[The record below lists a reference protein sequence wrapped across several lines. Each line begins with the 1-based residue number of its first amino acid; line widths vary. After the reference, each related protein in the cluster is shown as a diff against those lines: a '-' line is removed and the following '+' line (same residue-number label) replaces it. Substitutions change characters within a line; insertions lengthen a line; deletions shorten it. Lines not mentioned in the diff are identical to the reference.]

1 MDASF
6 DRIDGAQA
14 HNVPHGTPF
23 ASPQS
28 PSGLDT
34 PPAPA
39 SPVVLS
45 VPHAGRDY
53 PPTLRAALR
62 LPESALVVLE
72 DRHVDA
78 VARAAQTNETML
90 VQRRARAWI
99 DLNRS
104 EYERDPRVDDGV
116 RPQAQSGQSMK
127 IRSGLGLVPRRAGG
141 AGDLWRGRFTGA
153 DVARRIAEDHRPYH
167 ATLAATL
174 AAARARFGV
183 AILVDIHSMPTVGP
197 HARLVLGDRFGA
209 TSDARFLARIEGAA
223 AQMGIATQR
232 NTPYAGAHI
241 LQTHAA
247 PARGIH
253 AVQVEIDR
261 ALYLDSRLDGLGPG
275 FDRTVALLRSL
286 LAAVADEALAGAPPF
301 ALAAE

>member
-183 AILVDIHSMPTVGP
+183 AVLVDIHSMPTVGP

-223 AQMGIATQR
+223 AQMSKVG
-232 NTPYAGAHI
+232 
-241 LQTHAA
+241 
-247 PARGIH
+247 
-253 AVQVEIDR
+253 
-261 ALYLDSRLDGLGPG
+261 S
-275 FDRTVALLRSL
+275 
-286 LAAVADEALAGAPPF
+286 
-301 ALAAE
+301 